1 MLGKDRTGFLIALY
15 KIKYLGKSYKKAL
28 KEAEDLGFGVN
39 VDSRFGKII
48 QAFKNIL
55 KKCESKDTNDADVVS
70 ENYQDKKMFDTC
82 QVNSFSPYM
91 ESSELMPNYQ
101 KEKVYQPI
109 KQHND
114 YIQLPE
120 SGMFEY
126 NEGQPRY
133 KIRILWGICNE

>member
-1 MLGKDRTGFLIALY
+1 MFLFIVMLGKDRTGFLIAYY
-15 KIKYLGKSYKKAL
+15 KIKYQNVSYKKAL
-28 KEAEDLGFGVN
+28 KEAEDLGFGVL
-39 VDSRFGKII
+39 VDDKFGKVIE
-48 QAFKNIL
+48 AFKKIL
-55 KKCESKDTNDADVVS
+55 KSAEVKDVNDADVVS

-82 QVNSFSPYM
+82 QVNSFAPFM

-101 KEKVYQPI
+101 KEEVHQPI

-120 SGMFEY
+120 SGLFEY

-133 KIRILWGICNE
+133 KI